1 MSRQN
6 TFQSFVTRF
15 HEGDAPVAVPL
26 TEIQRIECEL
36 KTLLPGAY
44 RMFMDAFGPVHT
56 PSLLPLIV
64 EGDHDIEDLL
74 VISDPKEVIDGTKAY
89 WAAGMPSE
97 LIGFAS
103 DNSGNLFCFRRT
115 EAGSSRADDSEVWF
129 FDHDYSD
136 QRKVADGFEE
146 WLAHYLSL
154 EQNP

>member
-36 KTLLPGAY
+36 KTLLPEAY
-44 RMFMDAFGPVHT
+44 CMFMDAFGPVHT

-64 EGDHDIEDLL
+64 EGDHDIEDVL
-74 VISDPKEVIDGTKAY
+74 VIFEPKEVIDGTTAY
-89 WAAGMPSE
+89 WAVGMPSE

-103 DNSGNLFCFRRT
+103 DNSGNLFCFRRR
-115 EAGSSRADDSEVWF
+115 ESGGSRADDSEVWF

-136 QRKVADGFEE
+136 QRKVAGGFEE
-146 WLAHYLSL
+146 WLARYLSL